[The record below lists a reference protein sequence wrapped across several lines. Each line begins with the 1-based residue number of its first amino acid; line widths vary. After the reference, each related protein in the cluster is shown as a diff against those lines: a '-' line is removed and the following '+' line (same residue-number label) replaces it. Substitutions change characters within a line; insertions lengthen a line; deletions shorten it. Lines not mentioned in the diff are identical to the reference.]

1 MTKYSSD
8 NLQCLAGAS
17 SCAMTTQ
24 VITLQQE
31 VSRLTELVHTDTLTG
46 LYNYRHLTQALDS
59 EMERTRRCGRPTG
72 LIALDLDHFKQV
84 NDTWGHEA
92 GNQVL
97 VHTAR
102 LLEQH
107 VRKLD
112 IPCRYGGE
120 EIFIILPSSDLT
132 ETLRVAERVRQA
144 IAQSP
149 VTTDTGN
156 ITVTASLG
164 VAIYDGARMQSA
176 TDFMKQADSYLYEAK
191 QAGRNCCCHPPQPES
206 HAVSIDEKAAL
217 FGMFGTAEEL

>member
-8 NLQCLAGAS
+8 NLQCLAGAP
-17 SCAMTTQ
+17 SCAMTDH
-24 VITLQQE
+24 VMTLQQE
-31 VSRLTELVHTDTLTG
+31 VSRLTALVHTDTLTG
-46 LYNYRHLTQALDS
+46 LYNYRHLTQALEG

-107 VRKLD
+107 IRKLD

-120 EIFIILPSSDLT
+120 ELFIILPSSDLT
-132 ETLRVAERVRQA
+132 ETLRVAERVRKA

-149 VTTDTGN
+149 VTTDTGD

-164 VAIYDGARMQSA
+164 VAIYDGARIQSA
-176 TDFMKQADSYLYEAK
+176 TDFIKQADNYLYEAK
-191 QAGRNCCCHPPQPES
+191 QSGRNCCCHPPQPES
-206 HAVSIDEKAAL
+206 HAVSADEKAAL
-217 FGMFGTAEEL
+217 FGMFGTAEEH